1 MARGKPLAALR
12 HRDFR
17 ILLLSTMALQIG
29 SWVQTIGQG
38 WLVLHD
44 LNGSATSLGLVALL
58 RGGALVVMSPVGG
71 HMASKYERKRQLM
84 FYTTGSAAVAIL
96 LAVTIATGHITLWLV
111 YLTAVAAGTV
121 EALAAPI
128 RSILVYDS
136 VAGEDLTAAVALN
149 ALGGNAMRV
158 IGPAI
163 GGVLIGTVGTE
174 GAFEVQALCIVISL
188 GFTAKLA
195 LSHPPPDEPD
205 EEPGILR
212 NMAAGF
218 RYVAREPRMR
228 FIVGMGLLP
237 SVLVYPYVT
246 FLPLFARDV
255 LNSDESGYGYLAA
268 AVGLGSLAGGTL
280 VAFSAAQRKRMGRSM
295 IWTCLLYAA
304 AVGAFTLM
312 RNLWLGVLFL
322 ALAGVFHSMY
332 SAYQASLMQLQA
344 EPRYRGRVL
353 ALQTTMWGTTPF
365 AALLMGQMIDS
376 WSAAPVVGLWMG
388 AAAGLCVVVALFA
401 RSAHEV

>member
-58 RGGALVVMSPVGG
+58 RGGAMLLMSPVAG
-71 HMASKYERKRQLM
+71 HMAGTYERKAQLM
-84 FYTTGSAAVAIL
+84 VYTAVSTAVAVL
-96 LAVTIATGHITLWLV
+96 LAVTIATGHISLPLV
-111 YLTAVAAGTV
+111 YATAVIAGAV
-121 EALAAPI
+121 EAMAAPI

-136 VAGEDLTAAVALN
+136 VEGEDLTAAVALN

-163 GGVLIGTVGTE
+163 GGVLIGTIGTE
-174 GAFEVQALCIVISL
+174 GAFEVQALFLVVSL
-188 GFTAKLA
+188 GLTARLA
-195 LSHPPPDEPD
+195 TSQPPKAAADEP
-205 EEPGILR
+205 GMVR
-212 NMAAGF
+212 NMLDGF

-237 SVLVYPYVT
+237 SLLVYPYVT
-246 FLPLFARDV
+246 FLPVFSRDV

-280 VAFSAAQRKRMGRSM
+280 VAFTASKRQKMGRSM
-295 IWTCLLYAA
+295 VWTCLVYAL
-304 AVGAFTLM
+304 AVGGFTLM
-312 RNLWLGVLFL
+312 RNIWLGVVFL
-322 ALAGVFHSMY
+322 TLAGIFHSMY
-332 SAYQASLMQLQA
+332 SAFQASLMQLQA
-344 EPRYRGRVL
+344 DPAYRGRVL
-353 ALQTTMWGTTPF
+353 ALQSTMWGVTPF
-365 AALLMGQMIDS
+365 AALLMGQMIDL
-376 WSAAPVVGLWMG
+376 WSAPPVVGLWMA
-388 AAAGLCVVVALFA
+388 AAAGLCLAVWVFS
-401 RSAHEV
+401 RSTNEV